1 MQIVHAGAD
10 LPAGLRGA
18 VAAIGNFDGVHR
30 GHQALVREAF
40 RLASGR
46 PVLVLTFEPHPRR
59 YFVPDVAPFQID
71 TLAQKARW
79 LEALDVRALVA
90 LRFDASLAALSPE
103 QFVRDVLVQDL
114 GIAGAVVGY
123 DFTFGK
129 ARAGSTDYLVRLGRE
144 VGIQV
149 AVVAAQGD
157 TGGAFSS
164 SRIRMLL
171 EAGEPAAAAAILGRL
186 WEVEGR
192 VLHGDKRGRTIGFP
206 TANVDIEGYLV
217 PRLGV
222 YAVEVEHPGDGRRWK
237 GVANLGRRPTFG
249 KEGVTLEVNL
259 FDFTG
264 DLYGQTLRVGFAG
277 FLRPEQKFAG
287 LEALRAQI
295 SADAAAARTL
305 LAGAVSTGA

>member
-1 MQIVHAGAD
+1 MQIVHAGSD

-40 RLASGR
+40 RLAAGR

-59 YFVPDVAPFQID
+59 YFVPEVAPFQID

-103 QFVRDVLVQDL
+103 QFVSDVLVRDL
-114 GIAGAVVGY
+114 GLAGAVVGY

-144 VGIQV
+144 AGIQV
-149 AVVAAQGD
+149 TVVAAQGD
-157 TGGAFSS
+157 ARGAFSS
-164 SRIRMLL
+164 SRIRTLL

-206 TANVDIEGYLV
+206 TANVDIGGYLV

-222 YAVEVEHPGDGRRWK
+222 YAVNVEHAGDGRLWK

-259 FDFTG
+259 FDFAG
-264 DLYGQTLRVGFAG
+264 DLYGQTLRVRFAG

-287 LEALRAQI
+287 LDALKAQI